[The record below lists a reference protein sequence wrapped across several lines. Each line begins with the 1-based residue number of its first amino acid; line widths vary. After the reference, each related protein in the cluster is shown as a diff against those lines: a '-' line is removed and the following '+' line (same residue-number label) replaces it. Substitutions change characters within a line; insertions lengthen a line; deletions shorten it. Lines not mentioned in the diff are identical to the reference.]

1 MRSKAEAFTAFK
13 FFHAFVQTQFSSK
26 IKILRSDNGGEYTS
40 HLFQEFLQENG
51 ILSQR
56 SCPSTPQQNGVAE
69 RKNRHLL
76 DVVRTLMLDSFMP
89 SRFWCEALSTIVH
102 LINRLPSHVLKNDS
116 PFLRLFGKPPNYST
130 LRTFGCVCY
139 VHLPPQERTKLTA
152 QSVKCAFLGYSVHQK
167 GFLCYDPNLHR
178 IRVSRNVIFQENTYF
193 FATNQDN
200 HPSMSKSVL
209 PLFPN
214 SSEGEQTRQPLSVY
228 QRRPTVPPLP
238 PDHSLDADPTFQPEP
253 VPLRRNTRDRKP
265 PKKYGYSKPL
275 SLTTTLACVPIPSSY
290 KQAMEHKCWQ
300 EAIEAELLAL
310 EENQTWDIVPCPPSV
325 KPLGSKFVFNIKI
338 RSNGS
343 IDRYK
348 ARLVVLGNKQ
358 EFGLDY
364 EETFASVAK
373 MSRLLLHLNLGK
385 FTS

>member
-1 MRSKAEAFTAFK
+1 MTA
-13 FFHAFVQTQFSSK
+13 
-26 IKILRSDNGGEYTS
+26 
-40 HLFQEFLQENG
+40 
-51 ILSQR
+51 
-56 SCPSTPQQNGVAE
+56 
-69 RKNRHLL
+69 
-76 DVVRTLMLDSFMP
+76 
-89 SRFWCEALSTIVH
+89 
-102 LINRLPSHVLKNDS
+102 
-116 PFLRLFGKPPNYST
+116 
-130 LRTFGCVCY
+130 
-139 VHLPPQERTKLTA
+139 
-152 QSVKCAFLGYSVHQK
+152 
-167 GFLCYDPNLHR
+167 
-178 IRVSRNVIFQENTYF
+178 
-193 FATNQDN
+193 
-200 HPSMSKSVL
+200 
-209 PLFPN
+209 
-214 SSEGEQTRQPLSVY
+214 
-228 QRRPTVPPLP
+228 
-238 PDHSLDADPTFQPEP
+238 
-253 VPLRRNTRDRKP
+253 
-265 PKKYGYSKPL
+265 
-275 SLTTTLACVPIPSSY
+275 TLACVPIPSSY